1 MKQILT
7 AFLLSLITVH
17 SSQCM
22 LNALEQEPKRITRQF
37 SMDDAVIIRELGA
50 VIVPKDGQL
59 IVDIILGNNE
69 KQQTDIQ
76 KDDLVL
82 MANGKKVKS
91 VKDLREQYSAAAVG
105 EEFKVG
111 LKRGEQLMIAR
122 FTKKSEEELN
132 KESGGNGRMVIRM
145 EGNEGEQVLPALGL
159 RVSTKGKH
167 AVVAGTLPT
176 AEKNFTKFMPKEND
190 LILSVNGQEVSTAE
204 EFDTAYTE
212 IETGENV
219 TIEFSRDGKISK
231 ETFSKPKPMGR
242 MIMRSK

>member
-1 MKQILT
+1 MKQFLT
-7 AFLLSLITVH
+7 AFLFSLITIH
-17 SSQCM
+17 SSHCT

-50 VIVPKDGQL
+50 VIVPKNDQL
-59 IVDIILGNNE
+59 IVDLILGNNE
-69 KQQTDIQ
+69 KQNTDIQ
-76 KDDLVL
+76 KDDLIL
-82 MANGKKVKS
+82 MANGKKVKT
-91 VKDLREQYSAAAVG
+91 VKELREQYTAAKVG

-111 LKRGEQLMIAR
+111 LKRGEHLMIAR

-167 AVVAGTLPT
+167 AVVAGTLPS
-176 AEKNFTKFMPKEND
+176 AENNFKKFIPKEND
-190 LILSVNGQEVSTAE
+190 LILSINGQTVSTAE

-212 IETGENV
+212 VETGENV
-219 TIEFSRDGKISK
+219 TIEFSRDGKVTK
-231 ETFSKPKPMGR
+231 ESFSKPKPMGR